1 MTLTLSTGRVV
12 DAHDG
17 VLGLTDAGD
26 LVEGYDSTLE
36 SAWMPGT
43 DDEEFTD
50 AERVEIADAVIA
62 RWQAWRAQWVE
73 KIASDAKHAARV
85 EEARAAMQ
93 ARVRTLTA
101 TTVAEWLAL
110 ADWWAAKLAQRAGV
124 TRAVVSR
131 HITGVRPMG
140 ELTALK
146 VQRAMLLREVRR

>member
-93 ARVRTLTA
+93 AGDWERFGAMVREDMA
-101 TTVAEWLAL
+101 AEGVVEVAPAPATVAIGVF
-110 ADWWAAKLAQRAGV
+110 AGFQLV
-124 TRAVVSR
+124 NLPGYR
-131 HITGVRPMG
+131 
-140 ELTALK
+140 
-146 VQRAMLLREVRR
+146 